1 MVSKRVCLF
10 FERFTELFKSKGA
23 SCLPLTFKKWRKNI
37 YEERKLYS
45 MCDIDEKE
53 RVIKQTK
60 VVNVHIS
67 YKSEIMSK
75 SKIEKNLKHYFLS
88 FFFKHSQWLWS
99 FQMYFQSKA
108 QNFTTKSY
116 LIKEYYKKNRSY
128 SPSNIDTV

>member
-1 MVSKRVCLF
+1 MSATYFQKM
-10 FERFTELFKSKGA
+10 
-23 SCLPLTFKKWRKNI
+23 KKKYIRREKI
-37 YEERKLYS
+37 ILYV
-45 MCDIDEKE
+45 CDIREKE

-116 LIKEYYKKNRSY
+116 LIKEYYKKNSSY

>member
-1 MVSKRVCLF
+1 MSATYFQKVK
-10 FERFTELFKSKGA
+10 
-23 SCLPLTFKKWRKNI
+23 KNI

-88 FFFKHSQWLWS
+88 FFSSTLSGYDLFRCIFSQKPKTL
-99 FQMYFQSKA
+99 QP
-108 QNFTTKSY
+108 
-116 LIKEYYKKNRSY
+116 
-128 SPSNIDTV
+128 SPI